1 MSHVET
7 TSLSDALAILEAV
20 RAGSQTPSIL
30 QITAALV
37 RTGDIT
43 TQEVNHGNE

>member
-1 MSHVET
+1 MSYTE
-7 TSLSDALAILEAV
+7 ALGILEAV

-43 TQEVNHGNE
+43 TQVATNE